1 MRVRVLMYI
10 TMIWLIGRRE
20 DDLAKIRWSLA
31 TSSNGFAIM
40 PPMSR
45 RKNLAIRTTPSFD
58 AADIRSRVNGVLV
71 SRAGTVYCAGTPS
84 LSEDGRTWSVPVL
97 YATPGFVAGQVG
109 EALVNASTG
118 EVLSLTDIDLLHKQ
132 GKKLGKQYRAEIEAA
147 FSRARRG

>member
-1 MRVRVLMYI
+1 MAASAEV
-10 TMIWLIGRRE
+10 
-20 DDLAKIRWSLA
+20 
-31 TSSNGFAIM
+31 FAIM

-45 RKNLAIRTTPSFD
+45 RKHLAIRHRPSFD
-58 AADIRSRVNGVLV
+58 ADDIRGRVNGALM

-118 EVLSLTDIDLLHKQ
+118 EVLSLTDIALLHKQ
-132 GKKLGKQYRAEIEAA
+132 GKKLGKQHSAEIAAA
-147 FSRARRG
+147 FSRARKG